1 MYGINCMK
9 SEAQIRMKQDEN
21 RTKVQACSMDVYR
34 EIWYIGREPARCFM
48 RLREIGKSVAAET
61 DSAGEE
67 KEWSIC

>member
-1 MYGINCMK
+1 MK
-9 SEAQIRMKQDEN
+9 SGAQIRMKQDEN

>member
-1 MYGINCMK
+1 MK
-9 SEAQIRMKQDEN
+9 N

-34 EIWYIGREPARCFM
+34 EIWYIGREPVRCFM
-48 RLREIGKSVAAET
+48 RLRENGKSVAAET